1 MMDFG
6 SLVSHRIKVFCFAFG
21 VPATVLTAAWP
32 VLASEGC
39 SAFYGRAD
47 DQTKGEGGN
56 RVGAGFSKGDT
67 LAVTISNAPGMMKQ
81 SANLLQYTSPDGP
94 SHALIEDTSD
104 SFSYTVPAN
113 TTDFIYLNFG
123 GVNKG
128 TIVTWCCAPATN
140 DRKCDTTGTIRTVP
154 TH

>member
-1 MMDFG
+1 MAWLSRDTKF
-6 SLVSHRIKVFCFAFG
+6 KVMAFG
-21 VPATVLTAAWP
+21 LLATLMTASP
-32 VLASEGC
+32 VLAAEGC
-39 SAFYGRAD
+39 SAFSGRVD

-67 LAVTISNAPGMMKQ
+67 LAVTIDNARGTRKQ
-81 SANLLQYTSPDGP
+81 SANLLQYSSPDGP
-94 SHALIEDTSD
+94 SHALVEDTSD
-104 SFSYTVPAN
+104 SFTYTVPTN

-128 TIVTWCCAPATN
+128 AIVTWCCTPATN
-140 DRKCDTTGTIRTVP
+140 GRKCDTTGTIRTVP